1 MTLLAIILIA
11 GSSCTSSDELV
22 PNGSGSTLAEGESTT
37 TAAPLMLALTPN
49 LDLDVDTCWAELP
62 ELVETTTTTTE
73 PPTETT
79 PATAET
85 TPQTLGD
92 PATTIPSPT
101 IVAEVDCSGTNEG
114 KVFASFCLQQNPAT
128 DDLARFLLI
137 ATECDPTGVD
147 AGNSPV
153 DTPWPGDRE
162 VRRAAARLCLH
173 EFEEAFGEPYSQS
186 ELVAKEF
193 VPTEGIWIRGRR
205 DVVCWIDSAS

>member
-1 MTLLAIILIA
+1 MLLAIIVIA
-11 GSSCTSSDELV
+11 GSSCTSSDELSSG
-22 PNGSGSTLAEGESTT
+22 GSDSTLAEGARTT

-49 LDLDVDTCWAELP
+49 LDLDVGTCWAELP
-62 ELVETTTTTTE
+62 ALVETTTTTTE
-73 PPTETT
+73 APTETT
-79 PATAET
+79 PETAET

-101 IVAEVDCSGTNEG
+101 IVATVDCAGTNEG

-137 ATECDPTGVD
+137 ATECDRATGE
-147 AGNSPV
+147 SPV

-162 VRRAAARLCLH
+162 VRRAAARLCLQ
-173 EFEEAFGEPYSQS
+173 EFEVIFGLPYSQS
-186 ELVAKEF
+186 ESVAKEF